1 MSPKGGRE
9 TNKDR
14 ERGKGCVLQAI
25 SHGHLDSAA
34 GADMFLLKGGSCR
47 AAGAR
52 LKNASARVTHGNTC
66 GINSK
71 FFTNNSEAMAGRTH
85 AGKKEP
91 AFQIRRALWGGKCSK
106 II

>member
-9 TNKDR
+9 TNKV
-14 ERGKGCVLQAI
+14 RGEECGLQAV

-34 GADMFLLKGGSCR
+34 GADTFLLKGGSCR

-52 LKNASARVTHGNTC
+52 LKNASAQVMHRGTC

-71 FFTNNSEAMAGRTH
+71 FFTNNSKAMPGRTH
-85 AGKKEP
+85 ADKKEP
-91 AFQIRRALWGGKCSK
+91 AFQMKRAGGRGGKRSK

>member
-14 ERGKGCVLQAI
+14 ERGKGCGLQAV

-34 GADMFLLKGGSCR
+34 GADTFLLKGGLCR

-52 LKNASARVTHGNTC
+52 LKNVSARVMHRDTC

-71 FFTNNSEAMAGRTH
+71 FFTNNNEAMPGRTH
-85 AGKKEP
+85 ADKKEP
-91 AFQIRRALWGGKCSK
+91 AFQIKRA
-106 II
+106 